1 MSIAQ
6 FDIGWRTLRFFALQ
20 FELSPLKCAMSRIL
34 VVEDEEGLSGAIRE
48 WLEDE
53 YYVVTVSNDGKSA
66 LNRLFNE
73 SFELVLL
80 DWMLPGLNG
89 IDVCK
94 KYRES
99 GGATPILMLTAKT
112 TMSSKEAG
120 LDSGADDYLTK
131 PFDMRE
137 LSARVRALLR
147 RPQTQPRIVLEVY
160 DIKLDRNSR
169 RVTKAGQIVRLLPKE
184 FLLLEVMLEHYGQVL
199 STDELIDHVWGA
211 DSNIAPDT
219 VRSHLKA
226 LRKKVDSPEHPS
238 VIKTVH
244 GMGYKI
250 EAL

>member
-1 MSIAQ
+1 
-6 FDIGWRTLRFFALQ
+6 
-20 FELSPLKCAMSRIL
+20 MSRIL

-53 YYVVTVSNDGKSA
+53 YYVVTVASDGTKA
-66 LNRLFNE
+66 LHKLLNE
-73 SFELVLL
+73 SYELVLL
-80 DWMLPGLNG
+80 DLMLPGLNG

-99 GGATPILMLTAKT
+99 GGATPILMLTAKGT
-112 TMSSKEAG
+112 LAAKEAG

-147 RPQTQPRIVLEVY
+147 RPQTQPRIVLEVC
-160 DIKLDRNSR
+160 DVSLDRNSR
-169 RVTKAGQIVRLLPKE
+169 TVTKSGQIVRLLPKE

-199 STDELIDHVWGA
+199 STVQLIDHVWGA
-211 DSNIAPDT
+211 DSDIAPDT

-226 LRKKVDSPEHPS
+226 LRRKIDSPGQPS

-244 GMGYKI
+244 GMGYRI
-250 EAL
+250 GAE